1 MQKTHIQFYAII
13 KQIIIRGHEMTV
25 KMDNSF
31 INYVDFVDVALEAF
45 ETAPR
50 KLFEKMMR
58 MIITTFHKQ
67 EVELQKQ
74 TLEIDEMNIIPVE
87 DLDEFYDTVLDAI
100 EDIKCLKKK
109 IEKLKS
115 KDSLFIKLYEQLDTL
130 HTALVQYA
138 DRMGQLEV
146 RIIQDQSRS
155 A

>member
-1 MQKTHIQFYAII
+1 
-13 KQIIIRGHEMTV
+13 MTA

-31 INYVDFVDVALEAF
+31 INYADFIDVALEAF

-74 TLEIDEMNIIPVE
+74 TLEIDEMNMIPVE

-100 EDIKCLKKK
+100 EDIKLLKKK
-109 IEKLKS
+109 IEKLKY
-115 KDSLFIKLYEQLDTL
+115 KDSLFTKLYEQIDTL
-130 HTALVQYA
+130 HTALVEYI

-146 RIIQDQSRS
+146 RIIQDQSKS

>member
-1 MQKTHIQFYAII
+1 
-13 KQIIIRGHEMTV
+13 MTV